1 MDNEF
6 VLVKNFIED
15 NIESDLKEGKVLGNV
30 VKTRMP
36 PEPNGYLHLGHLKSA
51 CINFGLAKKFGG
63 KCFLY
68 FDDTNPG
75 KESDE
80 FVQAIKNDLHWLGFD
95 WDKEYFASDHYDD
108 LFDIAVQ
115 LIKEGKAFVCDLSAD
130 QMHDYRG
137 TLTEPGVESPY
148 RNRSVEENLDLFMRM
163 KNGEF
168 PDGSRTLRV
177 KIDMAS
183 PIMCMRDPVIY
194 RIMHKTHHRTG
205 DKWCIYPMYDYASP
219 ILDAIAG
226 VTHSLCGPEFEERR
240 PLYNWSVESSG
251 RFPNGPRQIEFAR
264 LNVKNVILGKRF
276 LKRLVEDGVVSGWD
290 DPRMATIAGMR
301 RRGYPPEALKE
312 FINNT
317 GVSKANSECE
327 YEYLEHFVRDYLKTH
342 TQIKMVIPDPV
353 KLVIDNYEGE
363 EIVEVES
370 TVGDEPIK
378 RSVTFGKELYIDA
391 SDFMVEPPKKYFRM
405 FVGNEVRLKGAYI
418 VKCTGYEQTDEG
430 LVVHCEYDPETRSGG
445 ASTKKVKGTIHWVN
459 QKDAVACELRM
470 YDMLIDPEKP
480 DCEDAAERIN
490 QNSLVVKQGY
500 AEPSILDACEGDKF
514 QFMRVG
520 YFVKDKDSNQ
530 DKPVFNRIV
539 GLKDSYKPKNN

>member
-15 NIESDLKEGKVLGNV
+15 NIDADLKDNKVPDNI

-51 CINFGLAKKFGG
+51 CINFGLASKFGG

-80 FVQAIKNDLHWLGFD
+80 FVQAIKNDLHWLGFE

-115 LIKEGKAFVCDLSAD
+115 LIKEGKAFVCDLTAD
-130 QMHDYRG
+130 QMHEYRG
-137 TLTEPGVESPY
+137 TLTEPGKESPY

-168 PDGSRTLRV
+168 PDGTRTLRV

-194 RIMHKTHHRTG
+194 RIMHKSHHRTG

-251 RFPNGPRQIEFAR
+251 RFPNPPRQIEFAR
-264 LNVKNVILGKRF
+264 LNVKNVVLGKRF
-276 LKRLVEDGVVSGWD
+276 LKRLVENGVVNGWD

-317 GVSKANSECE
+317 GISKANSECE
-327 YEYLEHFVRDYLKTH
+327 YEYLEHFIRDYLKTH
-342 TQIKMVIPDPV
+342 TEIKMVIPDPI

-378 RSVTFGKELYIDA
+378 RKVTFGKELYIDA
-391 SDFMVEPPKKYFRM
+391 SDFMIEPPKKYFRM

-418 VKCTGYEQTDEG
+418 VKCTSYEETPDG
-430 LVVHCEYDPETRSGG
+430 IVVHCEYDPETRSGG
-445 ASTKKVKGTIHWVN
+445 TSTKKVKGTIHWVN
-459 QKDAVACELRM
+459 QKDAVPVELRM

-480 DCEDAAERIN
+480 ECEDAADRLNE
-490 QNSLVVKQGY
+490 NSLIIKQGY
-500 AEPSILDACEGDKF
+500 AEPSINDANVGDKF

-520 YFVKDKDSNQ
+520 YFVKDQDSNS
-530 DKPVFNRIV
+530 DKTVFNKIV
-539 GLKDSYKPKNN
+539 GLKDSYKPKN

>member
-15 NIESDLKEGKVLGNV
+15 NIDADLKDNKVPDNI

-51 CINFGLAKKFGG
+51 CINFGLASKFGG

-80 FVQAIKNDLHWLGFD
+80 FVQAIKNDLHWLGFE

-115 LIKEGKAFVCDLSAD
+115 LIKEGKAFVCDLTAD
-130 QMHDYRG
+130 QMHEYRG
-137 TLTEPGVESPY
+137 TLTEPGKESPY

-168 PDGSRTLRV
+168 PDGTRTLRV

-194 RIMHKTHHRTG
+194 RIMHKSHHRTG

-251 RFPNGPRQIEFAR
+251 RFPNPPRQIEFAR
-264 LNVKNVILGKRF
+264 LNVKNVVLGKRF
-276 LKRLVEDGVVSGWD
+276 LKRLVENGVVNGWD

-317 GVSKANSECE
+317 GISKANSECE
-327 YEYLEHFVRDYLKTH
+327 YEYLEHFIRDYLKTH
-342 TQIKMVIPDPV
+342 TEIKMVIPDPI

-378 RSVTFGKELYIDA
+378 RKVTFGKELYIDA
-391 SDFMVEPPKKYFRM
+391 SDFMIEPPKKYFRM

-418 VKCTGYEQTDEG
+418 VKCTSYEETPDG
-430 LVVHCEYDPETRSGG
+430 IVVHCEYDPETRSGG
-445 ASTKKVKGTIHWVN
+445 TSTKKVKGTIHWVN
-459 QKDAVACELRM
+459 QKDAVPVELRM

-480 DCEDAAERIN
+480 ECEDAADRLNE
-490 QNSLVVKQGY
+490 NSLIVKQGY
-500 AEPSILDACEGDKF
+500 AEPSINDANVGDKF

-520 YFVKDKDSNQ
+520 YFVKDQDSNS
-530 DKPVFNRIV
+530 DKTVFNKIV
-539 GLKDSYKPKNN
+539 GLKDSYKPKN

>member
-15 NIESDLKEGKVLGNV
+15 NIDADLKDNKVPDNI

-95 WDKEYFASDHYDD
+95 WDKEYFASDHYED

-115 LIKEGKAFVCDLSAD
+115 LIKEGKAFVCDLTAD
-130 QMHDYRG
+130 EMHDYRG

-168 PDGSRTLRV
+168 PEGSRTLRV

-194 RIMHKTHHRTG
+194 RIMHKSHHRTG

-251 RFPNGPRQIEFAR
+251 RFPNPPRQIEFAR
-264 LNVKNVILGKRF
+264 LNVKNVVLGKRF
-276 LKRLVEDGVVSGWD
+276 LKKLVENGVVTGWD

-317 GVSKANSECE
+317 GISKANSECE
-327 YEYLEHFVRDYLKTH
+327 YEYLEHFIRDYLKTH
-342 TQIKMVIPDPV
+342 TEIKMVIPDPI

-363 EIVEVES
+363 ELVEVES

-378 RSVTFGKELYIDA
+378 RKVTFGKELYIDA

-418 VKCTGYEQTDEG
+418 VKCTSYEETPEG
-430 LVVHCEYDPETRSGG
+430 IVVHCEYDPETRSGG
-445 ASTKKVKGTIHWVN
+445 TSTKKVKGTIHWVN
-459 QKDAVACELRM
+459 QKDAVPCELRM

-480 DCEDAAERIN
+480 ECEDAADRLNE
-490 QNSLVVKQGY
+490 NSLIVKQGF
-500 AEPSILDACEGDKF
+500 AEPSIIDAKDGDKF

-520 YFVKDKDSNQ
+520 YFVKDKDSTAE
-530 DKPVFNRIV
+530 KPVFNRIV
-539 GLKDSYKPKNN
+539 GLKDSFKPKTN

>member
-15 NIESDLKEGKVLGNV
+15 NIDADLKAGKVPDNV

-95 WDKEYFASDHYDD
+95 WDKEYFASDYYDV

-115 LIKEGKAFVCDLSAD
+115 LIKEGKAFVCDLTAD

-137 TLTEPGVESPY
+137 TLTEPGKESPY

-168 PDGSRTLRV
+168 PEGSRTLRV

-194 RIMHKTHHRTG
+194 RIMHKSHHRTG

-251 RFPNGPRQIEFAR
+251 RFPNPPRQIEFAR
-264 LNVKNVILGKRF
+264 LNVKNVVRGKRV
-276 LKRLVEDGVVSGWD
+276 LKKLVESGVVTGWD

-327 YEYLEHFVRDYLKTH
+327 YEYLEHFIRDYLKTH
-342 TQIKMVIPDPV
+342 TEIKMVIPDPI

-363 EIVEVES
+363 ELVEVES

-378 RSVTFGKELYIDA
+378 RKVTFGKELYIDA
-391 SDFMVEPPKKYFRM
+391 SDFMIEPPKKYFRM

-418 VKCTGYEQTDEG
+418 VKCTSYEQTPEG
-430 LVVHCEYDPETRSGG
+430 IVVHCEYDPETRSGG
-445 ASTKKVKGTIHWVN
+445 TSTKKVKGTIHWVN
-459 QKDAVACELRM
+459 QKDAVPCELRM

-480 DCEDAAERIN
+480 ECEDAADRLNE
-490 QNSLVVKQGY
+490 NSLVVKQGF
-500 AEPSILDACEGDKF
+500 AEPSIANAFEGDKF

-520 YFVKDKDSNQ
+520 YFVKDKDSTSE
-530 DKPVFNRIV
+530 KPVFNRIV
-539 GLKDSYKPKNN
+539 SLKDSFKPKAN

>member
-15 NIESDLKEGKVLGNV
+15 NIDADLKDNKVPDNI

-51 CINFGLAKKFGG
+51 CINFGLASKFGG

-80 FVQAIKNDLHWLGFD
+80 FVQAIKNDLHWLGFE

-115 LIKEGKAFVCDLSAD
+115 LIKEGKAFVCDLTAD
-130 QMHDYRG
+130 QMHEYRG
-137 TLTEPGVESPY
+137 TLTELGKESPY

-168 PDGSRTLRV
+168 PDGTRTLRV

-194 RIMHKTHHRTG
+194 RIMHKSHHRTG

-251 RFPNGPRQIEFAR
+251 RFPNPPRQIEFAR
-264 LNVKNVILGKRF
+264 LNVKNVVLGKRF
-276 LKRLVEDGVVSGWD
+276 LKRLVENGVVNGWD

-317 GVSKANSECE
+317 GISKANSECE
-327 YEYLEHFVRDYLKTH
+327 YEYLEHFIRDYLKTH
-342 TQIKMVIPDPV
+342 TEIKMVIPDPI

-378 RSVTFGKELYIDA
+378 RKVTFGKELYIDA
-391 SDFMVEPPKKYFRM
+391 SDFMIEPPKKYFRM

-418 VKCTGYEQTDEG
+418 VKCTSYEETPDG
-430 LVVHCEYDPETRSGG
+430 IVVHCEYDPETRSGG
-445 ASTKKVKGTIHWVN
+445 TSTKKVKGTIHWVN
-459 QKDAVACELRM
+459 QKDAVPVELRM

-480 DCEDAAERIN
+480 ECEDAADRLNE
-490 QNSLVVKQGY
+490 NSLIVKQGY
-500 AEPSILDACEGDKF
+500 AEPSINDANVGDKF

-520 YFVKDKDSNQ
+520 YFVKDQDSNS
-530 DKPVFNRIV
+530 DKTVFNKIV
-539 GLKDSYKPKNN
+539 GLKDSYKPKN

>member
-1 MDNEF
+1 MDSEF

-15 NIESDLKEGKVLGNV
+15 NIAEDLKAGKVADNI

-115 LIKEGKAFVCDLSAD
+115 LIKEGKAFVCDLTAD
-130 QMHDYRG
+130 EMHEYRG
-137 TLTEPGVESPY
+137 TLTQPGKESPY

-168 PDGSRTLRV
+168 PDGSHTLRV

-194 RIMHKTHHRTG
+194 RIMHKSHHRTG

-251 RFPNGPRQIEFAR
+251 RFPNPPRQIEFAR

-276 LKRLVEDGVVSGWD
+276 LKRLVENDVVSGWD

-317 GVSKANSECE
+317 GISKANSECE

-342 TQIKMVIPDPV
+342 TEIKMVIPDPI

-363 EIVEVES
+363 ELVEVES
-370 TVGDEPIK
+370 TVGDNPVK
-378 RSVTFGKELYIDA
+378 RKVTFGKELYIDS

-418 VKCTGYEQTDEG
+418 VKCTGYEETDDG
-430 LVVHCEYDPETRSGG
+430 LVVHCEYDPDTRSGG

-459 QKDAVACELRM
+459 QKDALCCELRM

-480 DCEDAAERIN
+480 ECEDAADRLNE
-490 QNSLVVKQGY
+490 NSLVVKQGY
-500 AEPSILDACEGDKF
+500 AEPSLIDACEGDRF

-520 YFVKDKDSNQ
+520 YFVKDKDSTP

-539 GLKDSYKPKNN
+539 SLKDSYKPKNN

>member
-15 NIESDLKEGKVLGNV
+15 YINEDLKAGNV
-30 VKTRMP
+30 LNNAVKTRIP
-36 PEPNGYLHLGHLKSA
+36 PEPNGYLHLGHVKSA
-51 CINFGLAKKFGG
+51 CINYGIAKKFDGE
-63 KCFLY
+63 CFLY

-80 FVQAIKNDLHWLGFD
+80 FVQAIKEDLRWLGVE
-95 WDKEYFASDHYDD
+95 WTKEYFASDYYDE

-115 LIKEGKAFVCDLSAD
+115 LIKDGKAFVCDLTPEEMSEYKGD
-130 QMHDYRG
+130 FNR
-137 TLTEPGVESPY
+137 PGKESPY

-168 PDGSRTLRV
+168 PEGSHTLRV

-183 PIMCMRDPVIY
+183 PIICMRDPVID

-219 ILDAIAG
+219 ILDAIGG

-240 PLYNWSVESSG
+240 PLYNWSVASSG
-251 RFPNGPRQIEFAR
+251 RFPNPPRQIEFEK
-264 LNVKNVILGKRF
+264 LNVKNVVLGKRF
-276 LKRLVEDGVVSGWD
+276 LKRLVEEGVVSGWD

-301 RRGYPPEALKE
+301 RRGYPAEALLE

-317 GVSKANSECE
+317 GISKAKSECE
-327 YEYLEHFVRDYLKTH
+327 YDYLEHFVRDYLKTH
-342 TQIKMVIPDPV
+342 TETKMAVSDPI

-363 EIVEVES
+363 EIVQIES
-370 TVGDEPIK
+370 TVGENPEK
-378 RSVTFGKELYIDA
+378 RDVIFGKELYIDA

-405 FVGNEVRLKGAYI
+405 YVGNEVRLKGAYI
-418 VKCTGYEQTDEG
+418 VKCTGYEETDEG
-430 LVVHCEYDPETRSGG
+430 LVVHCEYDPETKSGG
-445 ASTKKVKGTIHWVN
+445 TSTKKVKGTIQWVN
-459 QKDAVACELRM
+459 SKYAIPCEMRM

-480 DCEDAAERIN
+480 ESDDAADRLNE
-490 QNSLVVKQGY
+490 NSLVVKNGFV
-500 AEPSILDACEGDKF
+500 EPSLADAAQGDKF
-514 QFMRVG
+514 QFIRLG
-520 YFVKDKDSNQ
+520 YFVKDRDSTPE
-530 DKPVFNRIV
+530 KPVFNRIV
-539 GLKDSYKPKNN
+539 SLKDSYKPKN

>member
-15 NIESDLKEGKVLGNV
+15 NIDADLKDNKVPDNI

-51 CINFGLAKKFGG
+51 CINFGLASKFGG

-80 FVQAIKNDLHWLGFD
+80 FVQAIKNDLHWLGFE
-95 WDKEYFASDHYDD
+95 WDKEYFASDHYED

-115 LIKEGKAFVCDLSAD
+115 LIKEGKAFVCDLTAD
-130 QMHDYRG
+130 QMHEYRG
-137 TLTEPGVESPY
+137 TLTEPGKESPY

-168 PDGSRTLRV
+168 PDGTRTLRV

-194 RIMHKTHHRTG
+194 RIMHKSHHRTG

-251 RFPNGPRQIEFAR
+251 RFPNPPRQIEFAR
-264 LNVKNVILGKRF
+264 LNVKNVVLGKRF
-276 LKRLVEDGVVSGWD
+276 LKRLVENGVVNGWD

-317 GVSKANSECE
+317 GISKANSECE
-327 YEYLEHFVRDYLKTH
+327 YEYLEHFIRDYLKTH
-342 TQIKMVIPDPV
+342 TEIKMVIPDPI

-378 RSVTFGKELYIDA
+378 RKVTFGKELYIDA
-391 SDFMVEPPKKYFRM
+391 SDFMIEPPKKYFRM

-418 VKCTGYEQTDEG
+418 VKCTSYEETPDG
-430 LVVHCEYDPETRSGG
+430 IVVHCEYDPETRSGG
-445 ASTKKVKGTIHWVN
+445 TSTKKVKGTIHWVN
-459 QKDAVACELRM
+459 QKDAVPVELRM

-480 DCEDAAERIN
+480 ECEDAADRLNE
-490 QNSLVVKQGY
+490 NSLIVKQGY
-500 AEPSILDACEGDKF
+500 AEPSINDANVGDKF

-520 YFVKDKDSNQ
+520 YFVKDQDSNS
-530 DKPVFNRIV
+530 DKTVFNKIV
-539 GLKDSYKPKNN
+539 GLKDSFKPKN

>member
-15 NIESDLKEGKVLGNV
+15 NIDADLKDNKVPDNI

-51 CINFGLAKKFGG
+51 CINFGLASKFGG

-80 FVQAIKNDLHWLGFD
+80 FVQAIKNDLHWLGFE

-115 LIKEGKAFVCDLSAD
+115 LIKEGKAFVCDLTAD
-130 QMHDYRG
+130 QMHEYRG
-137 TLTEPGVESPY
+137 TLTEPGKESPY

-168 PDGSRTLRV
+168 PDGTRTLRV

-194 RIMHKTHHRTG
+194 RIMHKSHHRTG

-251 RFPNGPRQIEFAR
+251 RFPNPPRQIEFAR
-264 LNVKNVILGKRF
+264 LNVKNVVLGKRF
-276 LKRLVEDGVVSGWD
+276 LKRLVENGVVNGWD

-317 GVSKANSECE
+317 GISKANSECE
-327 YEYLEHFVRDYLKTH
+327 YEYLEHFIRDYLKTH
-342 TQIKMVIPDPV
+342 TEIKMVIPDPI

-378 RSVTFGKELYIDA
+378 RKVTFGKELYIDA
-391 SDFMVEPPKKYFRM
+391 SDFMIEPPKKYFRM

-418 VKCTGYEQTDEG
+418 VKCTSYEQTPDG
-430 LVVHCEYDPETRSGG
+430 IVVHCEYDPETRSGG
-445 ASTKKVKGTIHWVN
+445 TSTKKVKGTIHWVN
-459 QKDAVACELRM
+459 QKDAVPVELRM

-480 DCEDAAERIN
+480 ECEDAADRLNE
-490 QNSLVVKQGY
+490 NSLIIKQGY
-500 AEPSILDACEGDKF
+500 AEPSINDANVGDKF

-520 YFVKDKDSNQ
+520 YFVKDQDSNS
-530 DKPVFNRIV
+530 DKTVFNKIV
-539 GLKDSYKPKNN
+539 GLKDSFKPKN

>member
-1 MDNEF
+1 MDNDF

-15 NIESDLKEGKVLGNV
+15 YVNEDLKAGLVPDNV

-51 CINFGLAKKFGG
+51 CINFGIAAKFGG

-80 FVQAIKNDLHWLGFD
+80 YVQAIKNDLHWLGFD

-115 LIKEGKAFVCDLSAD
+115 LIKDGKAFVCDLTAEE
-130 QMHDYRG
+130 MREYRG
-137 TLTEPGVESPY
+137 TLTEPGKDSPY

-168 PDGSRTLRV
+168 PDGTRTLRV

-240 PLYNWSVESSG
+240 PLYNWSVASSG
-251 RFPNGPRQIEFAR
+251 RFPHPPRQIEFAR
-264 LNVKNVILGKRF
+264 LNIKNVILGKRF
-276 LKRLVEDGVVSGWD
+276 LKKLVEDGVVSGWD

-301 RRGYPPEALKE
+301 RRGYPPD
-312 FINNT
+312 
-317 GVSKANSECE
+317 
-327 YEYLEHFVRDYLKTH
+327 R
-342 TQIKMVIPDPV
+342 
-353 KLVIDNYEGE
+353 
-363 EIVEVES
+363 
-370 TVGDEPIK
+370 
-378 RSVTFGKELYIDA
+378 
-391 SDFMVEPPKKYFRM
+391 PP
-405 FVGNEVRLKGAYI
+405 
-418 VKCTGYEQTDEG
+418 GYPTSAG
-430 LVVHCEYDPETRSGG
+430 
-445 ASTKKVKGTIHWVN
+445 
-459 QKDAVACELRM
+459 
-470 YDMLIDPEKP
+470 
-480 DCEDAAERIN
+480 
-490 QNSLVVKQGY
+490 
-500 AEPSILDACEGDKF
+500 
-514 QFMRVG
+514 
-520 YFVKDKDSNQ
+520 
-530 DKPVFNRIV
+530 
-539 GLKDSYKPKNN
+539 

>member
-15 NIESDLKEGKVLGNV
+15 NIDADLKANKVPDNI

-51 CINFGLAKKFGG
+51 CINFGLASKFGG

-80 FVQAIKNDLHWLGFD
+80 FVQAIKNDLHWLGFN

-115 LIKEGKAFVCDLSAD
+115 LIKEGKAFVCDLTAD
-130 QMHDYRG
+130 EMHEYRG
-137 TLTEPGVESPY
+137 TLTEPGKESPY

-163 KNGEF
+163 RNGEF
-168 PDGSRTLRV
+168 PDGTRTLRV

-194 RIMHKTHHRTG
+194 RIMHKSHHRTG

-240 PLYNWSVESSG
+240 PLYNWSVESSA
-251 RFPNGPRQIEFAR
+251 RFPNPPRQIEFAR
-264 LNVKNVILGKRF
+264 LDVKNVVLGKRF
-276 LKRLVEDGVVSGWD
+276 LKRLVENGVVNGWD

-317 GVSKANSECE
+317 GISKANSECE
-327 YEYLEHFVRDYLKTH
+327 YEYLEHFIRDYLKTH
-342 TQIKMVIPDPV
+342 TEIKMVIPDPI

-378 RSVTFGKELYIDA
+378 RKVTFGKELYIDA

-418 VKCTGYEQTDEG
+418 VKCTSYEETPDG
-430 LVVHCEYDPETRSGG
+430 IVVHCEYDPETRSGG
-445 ASTKKVKGTIHWVN
+445 TSTKKVKGTIHWVN
-459 QKDAVACELRM
+459 QKDAVPCELRM

-480 DCEDAAERIN
+480 ECEDAADRLNE
-490 QNSLVVKQGY
+490 NSLVVKQGF
-500 AEPSILDACEGDKF
+500 AEPSINDANEGDKF

-520 YFVKDKDSNQ
+520 YFVKDKDSTP

-539 GLKDSYKPKNN
+539 GLKDSYKPKN

>member
-15 NIESDLKEGKVLGNV
+15 NIDADLKDNKVPDNI

-51 CINFGLAKKFGG
+51 CINFGLASKFGG

-80 FVQAIKNDLHWLGFD
+80 FVQAIKNDLHWLGFE

-115 LIKEGKAFVCDLSAD
+115 LIKEGKAFVCDLTAD
-130 QMHDYRG
+130 QMHEYRG
-137 TLTEPGVESPY
+137 TLTEPGKESPY

-168 PDGSRTLRV
+168 PDGTRTLRV

-194 RIMHKTHHRTG
+194 RIMHKSHHRTG

-251 RFPNGPRQIEFAR
+251 RFPNPPRQIEFAR
-264 LNVKNVILGKRF
+264 LNVKNVVLGKRF
-276 LKRLVEDGVVSGWD
+276 LKRLVENGVVNGWD

-317 GVSKANSECE
+317 GISKANSECE
-327 YEYLEHFVRDYLKTH
+327 YEYLEHFIRDYLKTH
-342 TQIKMVIPDPV
+342 TEIKMVIPDPI

-378 RSVTFGKELYIDA
+378 RKVTFGKELYIDA
-391 SDFMVEPPKKYFRM
+391 SDFMIEPPKKYFRM

-418 VKCTGYEQTDEG
+418 VKCTSYEETPDG
-430 LVVHCEYDPETRSGG
+430 IVVHCEYDPETRSGG
-445 ASTKKVKGTIHWVN
+445 TSTKKVKGTIHWVN
-459 QKDAVACELRM
+459 QKDAVPVELRM

-480 DCEDAAERIN
+480 ECEDAADRLNE
-490 QNSLVVKQGY
+490 NSLIVKQGY
-500 AEPSILDACEGDKF
+500 AEPSINDANVGDKF

-520 YFVKDKDSNQ
+520 YFVKDQDSNS
-530 DKPVFNRIV
+530 DKTVFNKIV
-539 GLKDSYKPKNN
+539 GLKDSFKPKN